1 MTTSPFDPASV
12 AAGAQPA
19 PDTTT
24 PMPAMPAMPGR
35 MPGAPSPYEIAGPQ
49 PSALLRKRGTRQIII
64 GAALFVIGLLI
75 TVVTYGR
82 ASSSPSGGSYFVA
95 YGPMIIGVVWAVR
108 GAGLVA
114 RSRRMGR

>member
-1 MTTSPFDPASV
+1 MTTPPFDH
-12 AAGAQPA
+12 AAAAVGAQPGA

-24 PMPAMPAMPGR
+24 PMPGVPGLP
-35 MPGAPSPYEIAGPQ
+35 PGAPSPYEIAGPQ
-49 PSALLRKRGTRQIII
+49 PGALLRKRGMRQIIT

-75 TVVTYGR
+75 TVITYGR

-108 GAGLVA
+108 GAALVA
-114 RSRRMGR
+114 RSQRMGR